1 MPDARSE
8 RTLVFLK
15 PDGVQRGLIGEV
27 LGRFERVGLKVVGL
41 KMLRASPSVL
51 NRHYPSDENFLRTI
65 GGKTLEAF
73 QAAGLDV
80 LKETGTDDPL
90 AIGRQVRQWLI
101 EFVGSAPVVAFV
113 LQGTH
118 AVAVTRKLVGDTLPY
133 RAAPGTIR
141 GDLSADSPAV
151 ANLQQ
156 RPVRNLVHASGSLEE
171 AAFEIGLWFTPAELD
186 DYRRV
191 DEELIL
197 GSNSPRTQPLP
208 EST

>member
-1 MPDARSE
+1 MPEARSE

-15 PDGVQRGLIGEV
+15 PDGVQRGLTGEV
-27 LGRFERVGLKVVGL
+27 LGRFERAGLKVVAL
-41 KMLRASPSVL
+41 KMMRATMDL
-51 NRHYPSDENFLRTI
+51 LGRHYPSDEGFLRTI

-80 LKETGTDDPL
+80 RKETGTDDPL

-101 EFVGSAPVVAFV
+101 DFVASGPVVALV

-118 AVAVTRKLVGDTLPY
+118 AVAVTRKLVGDTLSY

-151 ANLQQ
+151 ANLQK
-156 RPVRNLVHASGSLEE
+156 RPVRNLVHASGTPEE
-171 AAFEIGLWFTPAELD
+171 AAFEIGLWFTPGELY

-191 DEELIL
+191 DEGLIL
-197 GSNSPRTQPLP
+197 G
-208 EST
+208 

>member
-1 MPDARSE
+1 MPEVRSE
-8 RTLVFLK
+8 RTMVFLK
-15 PDGVQRGLIGEV
+15 PDGVQRGLTGEV
-27 LGRFERVGLKVVGL
+27 IRRFERAGLTVVGL
-41 KMLRASPSVL
+41 KMMRASRDSL
-51 NRHYPSDENFLRTI
+51 GRHYPSDEGFLRTI

-80 LKETGTDDPL
+80 RKETGTDDPL

-101 EFVGSAPVVAFV
+101 DFVASGPVVAFV

-118 AVAVTRKLVGDTLPY
+118 AVAVARKLVGDTLPY

-141 GDLSADSPAV
+141 GDFSADSPAV
-151 ANLQQ
+151 ANLQK

-171 AAFEIGLWFTPAELD
+171 AAFEIGLWFAADELH

-191 DEELIL
+191 DEGLIL
-197 GSNSPRTQPLP
+197 G
-208 EST
+208 